1 MSSKKKKHN
10 RRKKDNSQYENNM
23 NEFNSENKQH
33 EAENNEEAAD
43 GNNLEDA
50 LNDFFIKENISE
62 ADRQSIRLLMIQLRA
77 IYIGIY
83 ADFLTLNSTLEGIQ
97 IILDKYDDKE
107 DILPDAL
114 PDVLGLKATYLY
126 LIARF
131 LSIYVSFS
139 RYNTV
144 SQLLA
149 KGEYKYT
156 IYPNVFIN
164 NSNILGLIANI
175 YSLRAAT
182 AIVNRDNIQPIYG
195 L

>member
-1 MSSKKKKHN
+1 MSSKKNKHNN
-10 RRKKDNSQYENNM
+10 RRKVKNNDKEHEDYNVNNSNT
-23 NEFNSENKQH
+23 KK
-33 EAENNEEAAD
+33 NEED
-43 GNNLEDA
+43 NIEDA
-50 LNDFFIKENISE
+50 LNDFFEEQNLSE
-62 ADRQSIRLLMIQLRA
+62 ADRQSIRLLIIQLRA

-97 IILDKYDDKE
+97 IILDNYSGRETVPDE
-107 DILPDAL
+107 FPDIL
-114 PDVLGLKATYLY
+114 GLNATYLY

-144 SQLLA
+144 SELIA

-156 IYPNVFIN
+156 IIPNVFIN
-164 NSNILGLIANI
+164 NSNILGLIANL

>member
-1 MSSKKKKHN
+1 MSSKKNKHNN
-10 RRKKDNSQYENNM
+10 RRKVKNNDKEHEEDNI
-23 NEFNSENKQH
+23 
-33 EAENNEEAAD
+33 
-43 GNNLEDA
+43 EDA
-50 LNDFFIKENISE
+50 LNDFFEEQNLSE
-62 ADRQSIRLLMIQLRA
+62 ADRQSIRLLIIQLRA

-97 IILDKYDDKE
+97 IILDNYSGRETVPDE
-107 DILPDAL
+107 FPDIL
-114 PDVLGLKATYLY
+114 GLNATYLY

-144 SQLLA
+144 SELIA

-156 IYPNVFIN
+156 IIPNVFIN
-164 NSNILGLIANI
+164 NANILGLIANL

>member
-1 MSSKKKKHN
+1 MSSKKNKHNN
-10 RRKKDNSQYENNM
+10 RRKVKNNDKEHEDYNVNNSNT
-23 NEFNSENKQH
+23 KK
-33 EAENNEEAAD
+33 NEED
-43 GNNLEDA
+43 NIEDA
-50 LNDFFIKENISE
+50 LNDFFEEQNLSE
-62 ADRQSIRLLMIQLRA
+62 ADRQSIRLLIIQLRA

-97 IILDKYDDKE
+97 IILDNYSGRETVPDE
-107 DILPDAL
+107 FPDIL
-114 PDVLGLKATYLY
+114 GLNATYLY

-144 SQLLA
+144 SELIA

-156 IYPNVFIN
+156 IIPNVFIN
-164 NSNILGLIANI
+164 NANILGLIANL

>member
-1 MSSKKKKHN
+1 MSSKKNKHNN
-10 RRKKDNSQYENNM
+10 RRKVKNNDKEHEDYNVNNSNT
-23 NEFNSENKQH
+23 KK
-33 EAENNEEAAD
+33 NEED
-43 GNNLEDA
+43 NIEDA
-50 LNDFFIKENISE
+50 LNNFFNIENLSE
-62 ADRQSIRLLMIQLRA
+62 ADRQSIRLLIIQLKA

-83 ADFLTLNSTLEGIQ
+83 ADFLSLNSTIQGIQ

-107 DILPDAL
+107 DIIPDAS
-114 PDVLGLKATYLY
+114 PDVLGLNATYLY

-144 SQLLA
+144 SELIA

-156 IYPNVFIN
+156 IIPNVFIN
-164 NSNILGLIANI
+164 NANILGLIANL